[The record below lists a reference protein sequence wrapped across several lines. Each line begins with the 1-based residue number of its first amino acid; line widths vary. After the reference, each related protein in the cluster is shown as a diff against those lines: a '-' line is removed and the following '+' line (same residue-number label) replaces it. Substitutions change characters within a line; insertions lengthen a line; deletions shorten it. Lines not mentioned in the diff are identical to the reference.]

1 MRLTYR
7 MFEDDDFPGLQRLW
21 EDATG
26 WGGLSAE
33 VWRRYSEDAPLG
45 GMACAVAVERD
56 SGKIVGQ
63 FAFIPSLVSVDGQV
77 VRAFRPAAPIVGREA
92 RWAGLNPIRHP
103 IAMMYAT
110 AVRALRDRGDGLI
123 YMLPDPRWLRFFR
136 MFPRLVCGSF
146 PLWRMPLPLAA
157 PLPLPAG
164 YTAAPLS
171 ELDGRIDALWEAAAR
186 VHGCSVVR
194 NAEALAWK
202 TGDAAYDVLGVE
214 HGGELVA
221 VVTSRHKGDRQW
233 LVCDVLFADA
243 GEPLRAA
250 LAAACNLADERAR
263 AAPPERP
270 IAKAAALV
278 TPAMEPAARALGME
292 RDRYDFP
299 LVIDVLA
306 PSLSREQVAPARW
319 YVSAND

>member
-26 WGGLSAE
+26 WGALTAGVWKRYAE
-33 VWRRYSEDAPLG
+33 EAPLG
-45 GMACAVAVERD
+45 GMACAVAEERD
-56 SGKIVGQ
+56 TGKIVGQ
-63 FAFIPSLVSVDGQV
+63 FAFIPSLVSVDGTA
-77 VRAFRPAAPIVGREA
+77 VRAFRPAAPIVGKEA

-103 IAMMYAT
+103 VAMMYAT

-146 PLWRMPLPLAA
+146 PLWRMSLPLAA

-164 YTAAPLS
+164 YTAAPLGA
-171 ELDGRIDALWEAAAR
+171 LDARVDRLWEAAAR

-194 NAEALAWK
+194 DAQALAWK
-202 TGDAAYDVLGVE
+202 TGDAVYDVLGVE

-233 LVCDVLFADA
+233 LVCDVLFADP

-250 LAAACNLADERAR
+250 LAAACNLADARAR
-263 AAPPERP
+263 AAPPGKP

-299 LVIDVLA
+299 LVIDLLA
-306 PSLSREQVAPARW
+306 PSLSREQVAPGRW

>member
-21 EDATG
+21 EDATA
-26 WGGLSAE
+26 WGGLTAE
-33 VWRRYSEDAPLG
+33 VWRRYSVDAPMG
-45 GMACAVAVERD
+45 GLACAVAQEPAT
-56 SGKIVGQ
+56 GKIVGQ
-63 FAFIPSLVSVDGQV
+63 FAFIPSLVSVDGTV
-77 VRAFRPAAPIVGREA
+77 VRAFRPAAPIVGKEA
-92 RWAGLNPIRHP
+92 RWAGLNPLRHP

-110 AVRALRDRGDGLI
+110 AMRALRERGDGLI

-146 PLWRMPLPLAA
+146 PLWKMPLPLAR

-171 ELDGRIDALWEAAAR
+171 ALDARVDRLWEAASR

-194 NAEALAWK
+194 SAEALGWK
-202 TGDAAYDVLGVE
+202 TGDATYDVTAIE
-214 HGGELVA
+214 HAGELVA
-221 VVTSRHKGDRQW
+221 VVTSRQKGDRQW

-243 GEPLRAA
+243 GDPLRAA
-250 LAAACNLADERAR
+250 LAAACNLADRRAR
-263 AAPPERP
+263 AAPPEKP
-270 IAKAAALV
+270 IIKAAALV

>member
-7 MFEDDDFPGLQRLW
+7 MFQDDDFPGLQRLW
-21 EDATG
+21 EEATG
-26 WGGLSAE
+26 WGGLTAE
-33 VWRRYSEDAPLG
+33 VWRRYADDAPLG
-45 GMACAVAVERD
+45 GMACTVAQDRTT
-56 SGKIVGQ
+56 GKIVGQ

-92 RWAGLNPIRHP
+92 RWAGLNPVRHP
-103 IAMMYAT
+103 IAMMYGT
-110 AVRALRDRGDGLI
+110 AVRELRERGDGLI

-157 PLPLPAG
+157 PLPLPDG
-164 YTAAPLS
+164 YTAAPLA
-171 ELDGRIDALWEAAAR
+171 ELDGRTDRLWDAAAR
-186 VHGCSVVR
+186 LHACSVVR
-194 NAEALAWK
+194 DARALAWK
-202 TGDAAYDVLGVE
+202 LGDATYDVLGVE

-221 VVTSRHKGDRQW
+221 VVTGRPKGDRQY
-233 LVCDVLFADA
+233 LVCDVLFADP

-250 LAAACNLADERAR
+250 LAAACNRADERAR
-263 AAPPERP
+263 AAPPEKP
-270 IAKAAALV
+270 LVKAAALV
-278 TPAMEPAARALGME
+278 TPVMEPAARALGME

-306 PSLSREQVAPARW
+306 PSLSRGQVAPDRW

>member
-7 MFEDDDFPGLQRLW
+7 MFENDDFPGLQRLW
-21 EDATG
+21 ESATN

-33 VWRRYSEDAPLG
+33 VWRRYSEDSPLG
-45 GMACAVAVERD
+45 SLACAVAQD
-56 SGKIVGQ
+56 AGSGQIVGQ
-63 FAFIPSLVSVDGQV
+63 FAFIPSLVSVDGKV

-103 IAMMYAT
+103 VAMMYGT
-110 AVRALRDRGDGLI
+110 AMRALRDRGDGLI

-146 PLWRMPLPLAA
+146 PLWRMPLPLAH
-157 PLPLPAG
+157 PLPLPDG
-164 YTAAPLS
+164 YSAAPLA
-171 ELDGRIDALWEAAAR
+171 ELDERIDALWEAASR
-186 VHGCSVVR
+186 DGCSVVR
-194 NAEALAWK
+194 NAEALRWK
-202 TGDAAYDVLGVE
+202 TGDATYDVLGIE
-214 HGGELVA
+214 HAGELVA
-221 VVTSRHKGDRQW
+221 VVTARPKGDRQY
-233 LVCDVLFADA
+233 LVCDVLFADP

-250 LAAACNLADERAR
+250 LAAACNLADARAR
-263 AAPPERP
+263 SAPPERP
-270 IAKAAALV
+270 ITKAAALV

-299 LVIDVLA
+299 LVIDLLA
-306 PSLSREQVAPARW
+306 PSLSREQVAPGRW